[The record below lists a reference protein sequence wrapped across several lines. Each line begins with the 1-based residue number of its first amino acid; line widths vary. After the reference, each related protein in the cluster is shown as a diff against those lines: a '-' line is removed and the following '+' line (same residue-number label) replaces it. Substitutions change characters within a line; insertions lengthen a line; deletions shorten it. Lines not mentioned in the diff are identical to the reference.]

1 MAIQNLLSLNFLVP
15 FVAHK
20 LDFSRA
26 IRGLRGMPRRLLLV
40 GHKLAAGN
48 AAETT
53 VMTVA
58 SERDAIAKFGEG
70 SMLLAMW
77 RAAKAN
83 AVLGLPIDCLAIPQ
97 PPDGAPQTWQINVD
111 GPEGVTASDPIGV
124 SGEVA
129 LYIGGVRVAVSV
141 QAETTPA
148 GIVAALKAAIN
159 AVPSLP
165 VEATNGGYEFDG
177 ILSLQCKW
185 KGVSGGHVDIRTLY
199 QATDALPQGL
209 TVVVTPQTSGTGV
222 ATMERN
228 GANGANGMQALQG
241 YRPTEIASGFSEQS
255 ELQTLVAEL
264 EQRWQYDN
272 MQDGQLVVAVRAVD
286 ASSYEGYV
294 GNSAQV
300 HAVVT
305 RADASS
311 PWETAAMAGAII
323 ESMASSDPAQPY
335 TGAVLSGYYGP
346 VAADIMTVDEQNNW
360 LLAGMSPLASTA
372 AGTGA
377 LSRMVT
383 MHTKSD
389 TAANADDA
397 SMRDL
402 CWIKTMSYYRWY
414 CVTEFQT
421 KYQGFKLAAY
431 LTDPIPGQKIMTPEL
446 GEEIMLGI
454 YKLMQDAGLC
464 QNMDYYKSTL
474 VVEVDGPNGKL
485 KIVDE
490 PVLVTQHYQTEI
502 TSYAVA
508 GAV

>member
-1 MAIQNLLSLNFLVP
+1 MAIPNLLSLNFLVP

-40 GHKLAAGN
+40 GHKLAAGS

-83 AVLGLPIDCLAIPQ
+83 AVLGLPIDCLAIPE
-97 PPDGAPQTWQINVD
+97 PPDGDEQLWQMTVM
-111 GPEGVTASDPIGV
+111 GPDEGAGTDPIGV

-141 QAETTPA
+141 QAETTPNA
-148 GIVAALKAAIN
+148 ILDAMRLAIN

-165 VEATNGGYEFDG
+165 VIALPFSEVGAP
-177 ILSLQCKW
+177 LVLKCKW
-185 KGVSGGHVDIRTLY
+185 KGESGSYVDIRTLY
-199 QATDALPQGL
+199 QATDALPEGM
-209 TVVVTPQTSGTGV
+209 TVTVTPQTGGTGQ
-222 ATMERN
+222 ATMERT
-228 GANGANGMQALQG
+228 GANGATGLQALQG
-241 YRPTEIASGFSEQS
+241 YRPTEIASGFSAQS

-264 EQRWQYDN
+264 ERRWQYDN
-272 MQDGQLVVAVRAVD
+272 MQDGQLVFAVRALD

-323 ESMASSDPAQPY
+323 ESMASTDPAQPY

-346 VAADIMTVDEQNNW
+346 VAADVMTVDEANNW
-360 LLAGMSPLASTA
+360 LLAGMSPLATNA
-372 AGTGA
+372 MGTGA

-383 MHTKSD
+383 MHILSD
-389 TAANADDA
+389 TAANAGDA